1 MVTSRLGCTY
11 PTGEHTRWTTL
22 ESRESV
28 PHSRQARSTFLFSHY
43 NSFVFLSFITTTSQF
58 PHRTAPRRAAQLDA
72 SDRQT
77 LARDLHAMPRP
88 TLRVQ
93 AAATARGARRTFP
106 AAKALAFREQ
116 AHLLTHNDLVLF
128 LRPGDFAAHEW
139 RTIRQ
144 QIAAVP
150 PPPPAAS
157 EGSIPTTTEEGSNQ
171 LRLTYLRPGLM
182 PAIVRTLQQQRTGT
196 VPNTSLLS
204 DASHSAGPLAAVTA
218 PTLHPPTLLRVLHL
232 LQTFSRTPPPNA
244 PPPAPDAPPVE
255 RLKLLSSLLDQTTA
269 ADPDQTTKVA
279 NLPPLEVLHA
289 QIVGLLSAPGA
300 RITGVVSARASELA
314 RTLEGFKL
322 GLEEQAAPSSDSTS
336 A

>member
-1 MVTSRLGCTY
+1 MDDGRPVAFASA
-11 PTGEHTRWTTL
+11 PPP
-22 ESRESV
+22 SSV
-28 PHSRQARSTFLFSHY
+28 PPFLF
-43 NSFVFLSFITTTSQF
+43 NSLQLVCIPSRITITSQF
-58 PHRTAPRRAAQLDA
+58 AQPRLGVDRHSTRVSAQF
-72 SDRQT
+72 
-77 LARDLHAMPRP
+77 ARRSEAMPRP

-93 AAATARGARRTFP
+93 AAAGARRTFP

-150 PPPPAAS
+150 PPPPPSPPAS
-157 EGSIPTTTEEGSNQ
+157 EEGSIPTAAAEGNNQ

-182 PAIVRTLQQQRTGT
+182 PAIVRTLQQQRTEGTTT
-196 VPNTSLLS
+196 VPDTSLLA
-204 DASHSAGPLAAVTA
+204 DASHSSGPLAALTA

-244 PPPAPDAPPVE
+244 PPPPPPGKDAGPPAMVE

-269 ADPDQTTKVA
+269 ADPDQTTKIA
-279 NLPPLEVLHA
+279 NLPPIEVLHA

-322 GLEEQAAPSSDSTS
+322 GLEETAAAPSSSESPS